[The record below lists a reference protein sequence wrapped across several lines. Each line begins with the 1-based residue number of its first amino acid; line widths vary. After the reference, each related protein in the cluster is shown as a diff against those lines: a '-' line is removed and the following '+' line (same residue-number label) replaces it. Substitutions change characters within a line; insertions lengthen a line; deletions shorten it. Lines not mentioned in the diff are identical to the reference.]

1 MKISMQIFPACMQ
14 DVYKRIHAS
23 RVTYERLAHVHSPYV
38 HIFQQYL
45 QHTYV
50 SIHVRRDVRE
60 ALHPTVRVY
69 TRKCAANI
77 VEKYAYTTNMAW

>member
-1 MKISMQIFPACMQ
+1 MKIGVHILPACMQ
-14 DVYKRIHAS
+14 GVYKRIHAS
-23 RVTYERLAHVHSPYV
+23 RVTYKRLAHVHSPYV

-60 ALHPTVRVY
+60 AIGNVWQRLKNDGYENHL
-69 TRKCAANI
+69 
-77 VEKYAYTTNMAW
+77 